1 MDTPS
6 PSSVRSRTGSLRRTA
21 LTALDRHHPLT
32 ITAVLCLVLLAVAA
46 VGLLL
51 DDRVVHGDPVWLKP
65 AKFAVS
71 IGVYNVTLAWL
82 LSLLTRWRRTGW
94 WLGTV
99 VAAMLTGELVAIV
112 LQAVRGE
119 PSHFNYAT
127 PFDSAVY
134 NAMAAMVV
142 IVWVANLAIGALLLV
157 QRLDDRSTT
166 WAIRIGIAIGL
177 VGMGLAYLMT
187 SPTAE
192 QMTTMREGGVAEA
205 IGAHTVGYA
214 DGGPGLPLVGWST
227 VAGDLRVPHFVGLHG
242 LQVMILLAL
251 ALTASRGRYPR
262 LASDALR
269 VRVVAVVGASYTA
282 LVALTTWQALRGQ
295 SVVRPDA
302 LTLAVSGALVAA
314 TLVGLWWALRR
325 RKGEEGDR
333 DASAPERVPGHS

>member
-6 PSSVRSRTGSLRRTA
+6 PSPVRSRTGLLRRAVPTVLGWHRPLAATTA
-21 LTALDRHHPLT
+21 L
-32 ITAVLCLVLLAVAA
+32 CLALLAVAV

-99 VAAMLTGELVAIV
+99 AAVMLAGELVAIV
-112 LQAVRGE
+112 IQTARGQA
-119 PSHFNYAT
+119 SHFNYAT

-134 NAMAAMVV
+134 NAMAAMIVA
-142 IVWVANLAIGALLLV
+142 VWVANLAIGALLLTR
-157 QRLDDRSTT
+157 RLDDRSTT
-166 WAIRIGIAIGL
+166 WAIRTGIAIGL

-192 QMTTMREGGVAEA
+192 QMTAMREGGVAEV

-242 LQVMILLAL
+242 LQVMVLLAL
-251 ALTASRGRYPR
+251 ALTAWRGRYPR

-269 VRVVAVVGASYTA
+269 LRVVAVVGASYTA

-302 LTLAVSGALVAA
+302 LTLAVAGALAA
-314 TLVGLWWALRR
+314 GTLLGLWWALRR
-325 RKGEEGDR
+325 RSEERGER
-333 DASAPERVPGHS
+333 SAPVPERGSGRP

>member
-1 MDTPS
+1 VLGWHRPLAAT
-6 PSSVRSRTGSLRRTA
+6 TA
-21 LTALDRHHPLT
+21 L
-32 ITAVLCLVLLAVAA
+32 CLALLAVAV
-46 VGLLL
+46 VGLLM

-99 VAAMLTGELVAIV
+99 AAVMLAGELVAIV
-112 LQAVRGE
+112 IQTARGQA
-119 PSHFNYAT
+119 SHFNYAT

-134 NAMAAMVV
+134 NAMAAM
-142 IVWVANLAIGALLLV
+142 IVAVWIANLAIGVLLLTR
-157 QRLDDRSTT
+157 RLDDRSTT

-192 QMTTMREGGVAEA
+192 QMTTMREGGVAEV

-242 LQVMILLAL
+242 LQAMVLLAL
-251 ALTASRGRYPR
+251 ALTAGRGRYPR

-269 VRVVAVVGASYTA
+269 LRVVAVVGASYAA

-295 SVVRPDA
+295 PVVRPDA
-302 LTLAVSGALVAA
+302 LTLAVAGALAAA
-314 TLVGLWWALRR
+314 TLLGLWWAFRR
-325 RKGEEGDR
+325 RRQGER
-333 DASAPERVPGHS
+333 SAPVPERGSGRP

>member
-6 PSSVRSRTGSLRRTA
+6 PSPVRSRTGLLRRALPTA
-21 LTALDRHHPLT
+21 LGRHRPLAATTAL
-32 ITAVLCLVLLAVAA
+32 CLALLAVAA

-99 VAAMLTGELVAIV
+99 TAAMLAGELVAIV
-112 LQAVRGE
+112 IQAVRGE
-119 PSHFNYAT
+119 ASHFNYAT

-142 IVWVANLAIGALLLV
+142 AVWVANLAIGVLLLT

-166 WAIRIGIAIGL
+166 WALRIGIAIGL

-192 QMTTMREGGVAEA
+192 QMTTMRDGGVAEV

-242 LQVMILLAL
+242 LQVMALLAL
-251 ALTASRGRYPR
+251 ALTSWRGRHPR
-262 LASDALR
+262 LASDTLR
-269 VRVVAVVGASYTA
+269 LRVVAVVGASYTA

-295 SVVRPDA
+295 AVVRPDA
-302 LTLAVSGALVAA
+302 LTLAVAGALAAA
-314 TLVGLWWALRR
+314 TLLGLWWALRR
-325 RKGEEGDR
+325 RREERGEP
-333 DASAPERVPGHS
+333 SAPVPERGSGRP

>member
-6 PSSVRSRTGSLRRTA
+6 SSPVCSLTGLLRRAVPTVLGWHRPLAATTA
-21 LTALDRHHPLT
+21 L
-32 ITAVLCLVLLAVAA
+32 CLALLAVAV

-99 VAAMLTGELVAIV
+99 AAVMLAGELVAIV
-112 LQAVRGE
+112 IQTARGQA
-119 PSHFNYAT
+119 SHFNYAT

-134 NAMAAMVV
+134 NAMATMIVA
-142 IVWVANLAIGALLLV
+142 VWVANLAVGALLLTR
-157 QRLDDRSTT
+157 RLDDRSTT
-166 WAIRIGIAIGL
+166 WAIRTGIAIGL

-192 QMTTMREGGVAEA
+192 QMTTMREGGVAEI
-205 IGAHTVGYA
+205 IGAHTIGYA

-242 LQVMILLAL
+242 LQVMVLLAL
-251 ALTASRGRYPR
+251 ALTAWRGRYPR

-269 VRVVAVVGASYTA
+269 LRVVAVVGASYTA

-302 LTLAVSGALVAA
+302 LTLAVAGALAA
-314 TLVGLWWALRR
+314 GTLLGLWWALRR
-325 RKGEEGDR
+325 RSEERGER
-333 DASAPERVPGHS
+333 SAPVPERGSGRP

>member
-6 PSSVRSRTGSLRRTA
+6 SSPVRSLTGLLHRAVPTVLGWHRPLAATTA
-21 LTALDRHHPLT
+21 L
-32 ITAVLCLVLLAVAA
+32 CLALLAVAV

-99 VAAMLTGELVAIV
+99 AAVMLAGELVAIV
-112 LQAVRGE
+112 IQTARGQA
-119 PSHFNYAT
+119 SHFNYAT

-134 NAMAAMVV
+134 NAMATMIVA
-142 IVWVANLAIGALLLV
+142 VWVANLAVGALLLTR
-157 QRLDDRSTT
+157 RLDDRSTT
-166 WAIRIGIAIGL
+166 WAIRTGIAIGL

-192 QMTTMREGGVAEA
+192 QMTTMREGGVAEI

-242 LQVMILLAL
+242 LQVMVLLAL
-251 ALTASRGRYPR
+251 ALTAWRGRYPR

-269 VRVVAVVGASYTA
+269 LRVVAVVGASYTA

-302 LTLAVSGALVAA
+302 LTLAVAGALAA
-314 TLVGLWWALRR
+314 GTLLGLWWALRR
-325 RKGEEGDR
+325 RSEERGER
-333 DASAPERVPGHS
+333 SAPVPERGSGRP

>member
-1 MDTPS
+1 VLGWHRPLAAT
-6 PSSVRSRTGSLRRTA
+6 TA
-21 LTALDRHHPLT
+21 L
-32 ITAVLCLVLLAVAA
+32 CLALLAVAV
-46 VGLLL
+46 VGLLM
-51 DDRVVHGDPVWLKP
+51 DHRVVHGDPVWLKP

-99 VAAMLTGELVAIV
+99 AAVMLAGELVAIV
-112 LQAVRGE
+112 IQTARGQA
-119 PSHFNYAT
+119 SHFNYAT

-134 NAMAAMVV
+134 NAMAAM
-142 IVWVANLAIGALLLV
+142 IVAVWIANLAIGVLLLTR
-157 QRLDDRSTT
+157 RLDDRSTT

-192 QMTTMREGGVAEA
+192 QMTTMREGGVAEV

-242 LQVMILLAL
+242 LQAMVLLAL
-251 ALTASRGRYPR
+251 ALTAGRGRYPR

-269 VRVVAVVGASYTA
+269 LRVVAVVGASYTA

-295 SVVRPDA
+295 PVVRPDA
-302 LTLAVSGALVAA
+302 LTLAVAGALAAA
-314 TLVGLWWALRR
+314 TLLGLWWAFRRR
-325 RKGEEGDR
+325 RKGWGRQGEW
-333 DASAPERVPGHS
+333 SAPVPERGSGRP